1 MYIFGKKE
9 MQSLKSHGIVAL
21 KCSQRS
27 LVSGNSTSFIQHGS
41 ESSNSTVKQEKEIKY
56 IPIGIKA

>member
-27 LVSGNSTSFIQHGS
+27 LVSGNSLIQHGS